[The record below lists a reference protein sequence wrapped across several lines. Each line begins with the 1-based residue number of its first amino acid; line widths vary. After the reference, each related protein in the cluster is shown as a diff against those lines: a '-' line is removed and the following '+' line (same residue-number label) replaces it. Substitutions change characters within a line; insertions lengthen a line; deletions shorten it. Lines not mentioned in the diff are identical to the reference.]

1 MGSNAIPIFCS
12 PFSVRVGNMSITRHQ
27 VPVTPAWAITDYKV
41 QSLTCDAVTLDL
53 HRKNTERRDFS
64 SHKTYCS
71 VYVQLSRVRSLQ
83 DLYLLQAL
91 TLEDLKNKPDKL
103 LILEDQ
109 RLARLAESTR
119 MAWCGLE

>member
-1 MGSNAIPIFCS
+1 
-12 PFSVRVGNMSITRHQ
+12 MSITRHQ

-53 HRKNTERRDFS
+53 HRKNTERRDLS
-64 SHKTYCS
+64 SHKIYCS

-119 MAWCGLE
+119 IAWSGLELM

>member
-1 MGSNAIPIFCS
+1 
-12 PFSVRVGNMSITRHQ
+12 MSITRHQ

-53 HRKNTERRDFS
+53 HRKNTERRDS
-64 SHKTYCS
+64 SSYQIYCS

-83 DLYLLQAL
+83 DLHLLQAL

-109 RLARLAESTR
+109 RLTRLAESTR
-119 MAWCGLE
+119 IAWCGLESM